1 MPFPSFPHSTFSPL
15 FSTSFPHPTTRHHFP
30 FLFLGQGCCQREAL
44 TQQAAER
51 THRPVIRGL
60 AQHEGRTMARDN
72 IYENMLM
79 TEAAPRPKGNPP
91 ETSVLWRQRGRG
103 IVTAVLLL
111 LSLALATS
119 LLAVTLLYLRAQSKL
134 QAVEEAVQKLQVS
147 LQPDDASDVSAKGSD
162 SLQLLDE
169 AQAGVRLLK
178 AQLGNVS
185 AAYGEIQIRLDIC
198 AARAAVKDCCSD
210 VLTKLSRGWRFY
222 GGNLYYFSKG
232 KKSWDASERFCV
244 SQDSHL
250 TSVSS
255 QAEQEFLSSKTQ
267 GEDHWIGLTDRETE
281 GSWRWVDGTEYR
293 ADASRG
299 FWVHNQPDNWDQKI
313 GSREDCVDMYP
324 INRNLWNDANCTL
337 LFRWICKQVHGQA
350 GFEDNLKQQQKQC
363 P

>member
-1 MPFPSFPHSTFSPL
+1 
-15 FSTSFPHPTTRHHFP
+15 
-30 FLFLGQGCCQREAL
+30 
-44 TQQAAER
+44 
-51 THRPVIRGL
+51 
-60 AQHEGRTMARDN
+60 MAREN
-72 IYENMLM
+72 IYENTPM
-79 TEAAPRPKGNPP
+79 TEAAPQPKENAP
-91 ETSVLWRQRGRG
+91 ETSVPWRHRGR
-103 IVTAVLLL
+103 IIFTAVLLL

-147 LQPDDASDVSAKGSD
+147 LQPDNASDVSAKGSD

-169 AQAGVRLLK
+169 AQARVRLLK

-185 AAYGEIQIRLDIC
+185 AAYGEIQIRLDNVS
-198 AARAAVKDCCSD
+198 AARAAVQGRCSD
-210 VLTKLSRGWRFY
+210 VMTKLSRGWRFY

-244 SQDSHL
+244 SQHSHL

-255 QAEQEFLSSKTQ
+255 QVEQEFLTSETQ

-299 FWVHNQPDNWDQKI
+299 FWEENQPNNWHQAK
-313 GSREDCVDMYP
+313 GGREDCVEIRTME
-324 INRNLWNDANCTL
+324 LKWWNDANCTL
-337 LFRWICKQVHGQA
+337 PSRWMCKQAHREA
-350 GFEDNLKQQQKQC
+350 GL
-363 P
+363 